1 MDYSLIKLKPS
12 KRLKLSTNFEL
23 CVIWQKD
30 KAEKTRKGSEDGI
43 KSFCKASR
51 IRKDNVFNLLE
62 EYMVFSE
69 ERIEIS

>member
-1 MDYSLIKLKPS
+1 MDYSPIKFKPF

-23 CVIWQKD
+23 FVICQKD

-43 KSFCKASR
+43 QSFCKASR
-51 IRKDNVFNLLE
+51 IRKDNVFYLLE

>member
-1 MDYSLIKLKPS
+1 MDYSPIKLKPS

-23 CVIWQKD
+23 CVICQKY

-51 IRKDNVFNLLE
+51 IKKDNVFDLLE
-62 EYMVFSE
+62 GYMVYSE
-69 ERIEIS
+69 ERIEIN